1 MTLTKS
7 MFKVLNAL
15 RDEAVHTQRHIA
27 TATGLSL
34 GTVNTGTVNSF
45 AQIQP
50 AVSMTAP

>member
-7 MFKVLNAL
+7 TFKVLNAL

-34 GTVNTGTVNSF
+34 GTVNTAYRALVDAGLAENF
-45 AQIQP
+45 
-50 AVSMTAP
+50 